1 MGIPSVAAGWAT
13 ARLVSPWIP
22 RSVVEERAF
31 AADTHKDLRLK
42 SVEMMETFE
51 TSKPATMGHFGV
63 WIVWLLLNLADNKTV
78 WVTRLERLHDPNPC
92 LGSGRREQFC
102 ILDNWLELVD

>member
-42 SVEMMETFE
+42 SVER
-51 TSKPATMGHFGV
+51 MGHFGV
-63 WIVWLLLNLADNKTV
+63 WIVWPLLNLADNKTV
-78 WVTRLERLHDPNPC
+78 WVTRLERLDDPNPC

-102 ILDNWLELVD
+102 ILDDWLAGACELSRRHVS